1 MIAAYQPFYQLL
13 ESSLNELSQN
23 MNGKPTELYEPQR
36 YILTLGGKRIRPLLA
51 LVACDLFNQP
61 VKNAVAASL
70 AVELFHNF
78 SLIHDDIMD
87 NAPIRRGKKTV
98 HEKWNHNIAIL
109 SGDDMLVKAYEVLC
123 QSPSDKLKDLLG
135 IFTKTAHEVCEGQ
148 QLDMNFETLD
158 KISLAH
164 YTNMIELKTAVLL
177 GCSLKLGAIIGGA
190 DKENQDLIYQFGKEL
205 GIAFQIHDDL
215 LDAFPNDENFG
226 KQIGGD
232 ILSDKKTFLLIKSL
246 EVANENQLNQFAKWI
261 NNPQAEPKEKIS
273 AIRNLYLELGIPEY
287 CKQQTELHYQ
297 NAISSLKKIKANPEK
312 INQLLLFAEELMN
325 RKN

>member
-13 ESSLNELSQN
+13 DSSIRELEQS
-23 MNGKPTELYEPQR
+23 MNGHPAELYEPQR
-36 YILTLGGKRIRPLLA
+36 YILSLGGKRIRPLLA
-51 LVACDLFNQP
+51 LVACDLFDQH
-61 VKNAVAASL
+61 VKNAVHVSL

-98 HEKWNHNIAIL
+98 HENWNPNIAIL

-123 QSPSDKLKDLLG
+123 QSPADKLKDLLG

-148 QLDMNFETLD
+148 QLDMNFETRN
-158 KISLAH
+158 KISLEE
-164 YTNMIELKTAVLL
+164 YTNMIKLKTAVLL
-177 GCSLKLGAIIGGA
+177 GCSLQLGAIIAGA
-190 DKENQDLIYQFGKEL
+190 DIENQELIYQFGKEL

-215 LDAFPNDENFG
+215 LDAFPHDEQFG

-246 EVANENQLNQFAKWI
+246 EVANEKQLNQFALWI
-261 NNPQAEPKEKIS
+261 NNPKANPEEKIS
-273 AIRNLYLELGIPEY
+273 AIRNLYLELNIPEY

-297 NAISSLKKIKANPEK
+297 KAITALKKINANASK
-312 INQLLLFAEELMN
+312 INQLELFAEELMN
-325 RKN
+325 RRS

>member
-13 ESSLNELSQN
+13 ESSIRELEQN
-23 MNGKPTELYEPQR
+23 MNGHPAELYEPQR
-36 YILTLGGKRIRPLLA
+36 YILSLGGKRIRPLLA
-51 LVACDLFNQP
+51 LVACDLFDQP
-61 VKNAVAASL
+61 IKNAINVSL

-158 KISLAH
+158 EISLSD
-164 YTNMIELKTAVLL
+164 YTHMIELKTAVLL
-177 GCSLKLGAIIGGA
+177 GCSLQLGAIIGGA
-190 DKENQDLIYQFGKEL
+190 DKENQELIYQFGKEL

-215 LDAFPNDENFG
+215 LDAFPHDEQFG

-261 NNPQAEPKEKIS
+261 NNPKSDPKEKIS
-273 AIRNLYLELGIPEY
+273 AIKNLYLELGIPEY

-297 NAISSLKKIKANPEK
+297 NATSSIKKIKANPEK
-312 INQLLLFAEELMN
+312 INQLLMFAEELMN

>member
-13 ESSLNELSQN
+13 ESSITELTQSI
-23 MNGKPTELYEPQR
+23 NGIPAELYEPQR
-36 YILTLGGKRIRPLLA
+36 YILSLGGKRIRPLLA
-51 LVACDLFNQP
+51 LVACDLFDQP

-148 QLDMNFETLD
+148 QLDMNFESLD
-158 KISLAH
+158 KISLAD

-177 GCSLKLGAIIGGA
+177 GCSLQLGAIVAGA
-190 DKENQDLIYQFGKEL
+190 DKESQTHVYEFGKEL

-215 LDAFPNDENFG
+215 LDAFPHDDQFG

-246 EVANENQLNQFAKWI
+246 EVANEKQFNQFALWI
-261 NNPQAEPKEKIS
+261 NNPKANPEEKIS
-273 AIRNLYLELGIPEY
+273 AIRNLYLDLEIPEY

>member
-1 MIAAYQPFYQLL
+1 MIAAYQPFYNLL
-13 ESSLNELSQN
+13 ESSLNELSKS
-23 MNGKPTELYEPQR
+23 MNGKPAELYDPQK
-36 YILTLGGKRIRPLLA
+36 YILSLGGKRIRPLLG
-51 LVACDLFNQP
+51 LVACDLFDHP
-61 VKNAVAASL
+61 IENATHVSL

-135 IFTKTAHEVCEGQ
+135 IFTKTAHQVCEGQ
-148 QLDMNFETLD
+148 QLDMNFESLD
-158 KISLAH
+158 KISLAD

-177 GCSLKLGAIIGGA
+177 GCSLQLGAIIAGA
-190 DKENQDLIYQFGKEL
+190 DQENQELINQFGKEL

-215 LDAFPNDENFG
+215 LDAFPHDEQFG

-246 EVANENQLNQFAKWI
+246 EVANEKQLNQFAQWI
-261 NNPQAEPKEKIS
+261 NNPQSNSNEKIS
-273 AIRNLYLELGIPEY
+273 AVQNLYLELGIPDY

-297 NAISSLKKIKANPEK
+297 NAISSLNKIKANPEK
-312 INQLLLFAEELMN
+312 INQLLMFAEELMN